1 LRDGHPQ
8 AIPTQKQ
15 EAFMSNVAMAVG
27 GEAAVTRTD
36 LGWKF
41 IQWGLSLFIVGF
53 LTGYIPILH
62 YIVGGQAGNVEPL
75 FLKNMTLWW
84 GCPGILAELTLKT
97 GSLGMIAIGLCY
109 LAANRQ
115 GTSSSISS
123 NERIA
128 PVLCACGLI
137 AELVTAGAGY
147 AICVYI
153 WGNFYFGAT
162 EPGKSVWI
170 GAQGLSIAVYVIGV
184 FYGVAGVRRAA
195 EQRR

>member
-1 LRDGHPQ
+1 
-8 AIPTQKQ
+8 
-15 EAFMSNVAMAVG
+15 MSDATMAVG
-27 GEAAVTRTD
+27 GEAVLTRSA

-41 IQWGLSLFIVGF
+41 IHWGLSLFIVGF

-84 GCPGILAELTLKT
+84 GCPGVLAELTLKT

-109 LAANRQ
+109 VAASRQ
-115 GTSSSISS
+115 ESPLGISV

-128 PVLCACGLI
+128 PVLCAYGLI
-137 AELVTAGAGY
+137 AELVTAGVGY

-162 EPGKSVWI
+162 EPGKDVWLI
-170 GAQGLSIAVYVIGV
+170 AQGLSIAVFVIGL
-184 FYGVAGVRRAA
+184 FYGVAGVRRAS
-195 EQRR
+195 ELRR